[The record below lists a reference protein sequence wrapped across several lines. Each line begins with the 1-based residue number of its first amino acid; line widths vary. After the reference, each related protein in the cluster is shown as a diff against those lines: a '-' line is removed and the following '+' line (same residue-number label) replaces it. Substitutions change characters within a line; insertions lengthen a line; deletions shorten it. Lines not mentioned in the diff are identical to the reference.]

1 MNIICD
7 TDIVSSLAKVE
18 ELDLLDEIFP
28 RSNFYISL
36 AVYEELDNAREM
48 GHNFPEKI
56 FKKFQI
62 VSMVEDEVKRYRRQ
76 ISGKRILDRGEI
88 QSMVI
93 AQSRDWIFL
102 TNDKVARVVSKESS
116 IKTYNLAEILRASF
130 LAGLRSEKELKELI
144 KSLKERDNFVFS
156 NETNLYE

>member
-18 ELDLLDEIFP
+18 ELGLLDEIFP
-28 RSNFYISL
+28 RFNFYISL

-48 GHNFPEKI
+48 GYNFPEKI

-76 ISGKRILDRGEI
+76 ISGKRKLDRGEI

-93 AQSRDWIFL
+93 AQSRNWIFL
-102 TNDKVARVVSKESS
+102 TNDKVARVESKERS

-130 LAGLRSEKELKELI
+130 LAGLRSEEELKGLI
-144 KSLKERDNFVFS
+144 KSLEERDNFAFS